1 MKRKKQQIF
10 VAIALLLIACV
21 IQGVFVSCDTNQTSP
36 GSNADQSPGT
46 HEEWE
51 PPPTFDPIELPD
63 LGPAPDPGIKDNVET
78 PDRPITAGSY
88 AASRESDRYHRPSCH
103 YVDNILPENLIYFSS
118 EQAARQ
124 AGYYPCAVCK
134 P

>member
-1 MKRKKQQIF
+1 MKRQKQQIIS
-10 VAIALLLIACV
+10 AIALLTIICV
-21 IQGVFVSCDTNQTSP
+21 ITGIFASCD
-36 GSNADQSPGT
+36 ADPTPQEFTTERQPNT
-46 HEEWE
+46 YEEWE
-51 PPPTFDPIELPD
+51 PPPTFEPIELPD
-63 LGPAPDPGIKDNVET
+63 LGTAPDPGIKDNVET

-88 AASRESDRYHRPSCH
+88 AASRESDRYHLKGCY

-118 EQAARQ
+118 EYAARQ